1 MRAHRLAHVHG
12 GRVTTPGG
20 FVTRPP
26 RRYHIARGTGANDGT
41 AAGACKGASGGG
53 TLDIHP
59 FGRVR
64 DWCSTR
70 PCTPSARPS
79 GCSPFVAGALL
90 SGRHGNRCR
99 YHVPP
104 TTLTGS
110 VKADM
115 LHLDLCIGCGELAI
129 SDHRSSQPS
138 FEEVARIAAECHV
151 GGIMTGKAGILH
163 LHLGDGARLLSL
175 VHVVFRA
182 SS

>member
-1 MRAHRLAHVHG
+1 M
-12 GRVTTPGG
+12 
-20 FVTRPP
+20 
-26 RRYHIARGTGANDGT
+26 
-41 AAGACKGASGGG
+41 
-53 TLDIHP
+53 
-59 FGRVR
+59 
-64 DWCSTR
+64 
-70 PCTPSARPS
+70 
-79 GCSPFVAGALL
+79 
-90 SGRHGNRCR
+90 
-99 YHVPP
+99 
-104 TTLTGS
+104 TGS